1 MSAFDR
7 IIGYADIKAELER
20 FCDVVKNFERYKKL
34 GVTMPRGILLDGNP
48 GIGKTLMAKCFIE
61 ESGCKSYLL
70 RKDKPDGDFVN
81 EIRNTFEKA
90 KADSC
95 AIVFLD
101 DMDKFANED
110 KYHKDAEEYVTV
122 QACIDDCK
130 DTGVFVIATV
140 NDRYCMPDSLTRS
153 GRFDKVIEMKFPK
166 GKDAKRIIEHY
177 ISQKNVIS
185 EVDIEEIARIME
197 GYSCAELESVINE
210 AGIYAGFEK
219 RDSIEHKDILKAC
232 MRMIFNAPESVD
244 PNNQKY
250 IKYIACHEAG
260 HAIISEVFEPGSVS
274 LVSVCRYSGSTE
286 GITIV
291 RKPDDYKLS
300 KTAKEHEVILKL
312 GGKAATEIIFGL
324 VDRGCNSDLHQAF
337 DLVTEFVDHYC
348 SYGFDAFEVGNS
360 SSYLLENRDRAVS
373 KEMDKYYRQAKQIIL
388 ENRELLD
395 IITQEL
401 IVKKTLTQKDIK
413 ALREKVAKIS

>member
-388 ENRELLD
+388 GNRELLD